1 MNEVLFIVCICV
13 TCVCAAGLSGW
24 VTAVMI
30 RRRRAGH
37 EACFVEVDGVPYL
50 LVRMDKE
57 AAGIAYERAVPLRV
71 TAAEPPVPA
80 AAEPQAEPPV
90 PAAAEPQAEPPVP
103 AAAEPQAEPP
113 VPAAAELSAAEEAY
127 AEDAPPEN
135 VPGKAA
141 AEESMI
147 LLKRAETVSYAEAY
161 ARLSPVQKGCVD
173 AILAYAES
181 KADVKKITTDKAAS
195 VYLGKKLV
203 VRVLIRRGAVCAR
216 LTVQNNDFC
225 AYTDSSGLNIKEK
238 PVEIKVERP
247 ETVAAVKDII
257 DITYRDLLEER
268 ARREERRREQR
279 RERRRARQ
287 AAEKD
292 RPQE

>member
-13 TCVCAAGLSGW
+13 TCVCAAGLTGW

-71 TAAEPPVPA
+71 TA
-80 AAEPQAEPPV
+80 AEPPV

>member
-13 TCVCAAGLSGW
+13 TCVCAAGLTGW
-24 VTAVMI
+24 VTAVLI

-80 AAEPQAEPPV
+80 AAE
-90 PAAAEPQAEPPVP
+90 
-103 AAAEPQAEPP
+103 
-113 VPAAAELSAAEEAY
+113 LSAVEEAY

>member
-13 TCVCAAGLSGW
+13 TCVCAAGLTGW
-24 VTAVMI
+24 VTAVLI

-50 LVRMDKE
+50 LV
-57 AAGIAYERAVPLRV
+57 

-80 AAEPQAEPPV
+80 AAES
-90 PAAAEPQAEPPVP
+90 
-103 AAAEPQAEPP
+103 QAEPP

>member
-13 TCVCAAGLSGW
+13 TCVCAAVLTGW
-24 VTAVMI
+24 VTAVLI

-80 AAEPQAEPPV
+80 AAE
-90 PAAAEPQAEPPVP
+90 
-103 AAAEPQAEPP
+103 
-113 VPAAAELSAAEEAY
+113 LSAAEEAY

-135 VPGKAA
+135 VLGKAA

>member
-71 TAAEPPVPA
+71 TA
-80 AAEPQAEPPV
+80 
-90 PAAAEPQAEPPVP
+90 
-103 AAAEPQAEPP
+103 AEPP

>member
-13 TCVCAAGLSGW
+13 TCVCAAGLTGW
-24 VTAVMI
+24 VTAVLI

-71 TAAEPPVPA
+71 TA
-80 AAEPQAEPPV
+80 
-90 PAAAEPQAEPPVP
+90 AEPPVP

>member
-13 TCVCAAGLSGW
+13 TCVCAAGLTGW
-24 VTAVMI
+24 VTAVLI

-103 AAAEPQAEPP
+103 AAAE
-113 VPAAAELSAAEEAY
+113 LSAAEEVY

>member
-13 TCVCAAGLSGW
+13 TCVCAAGLTGW

-57 AAGIAYERAVPLRV
+57 ATGIAYERAVPLRV
-71 TAAEPPVPA
+71 TA
-80 AAEPQAEPPV
+80 
-90 PAAAEPQAEPPVP
+90 
-103 AAAEPQAEPP
+103 AEPP

>member
-1 MNEVLFIVCICV
+1 MNEVLFIVCRCV
-13 TCVCAAGLSGW
+13 TCVCAAGLTGW
-24 VTAVMI
+24 VTAVLI
-30 RRRRAGH
+30 RRRLAGH

-71 TAAEPPVPA
+71 TA
-80 AAEPQAEPPV
+80 
-90 PAAAEPQAEPPVP
+90 
-103 AAAEPQAEPP
+103 AEPP

>member
-13 TCVCAAGLSGW
+13 TCVCAAGLTGW
-24 VTAVMI
+24 VTAVLI

-80 AAEPQAEPPV
+80 AAE
-90 PAAAEPQAEPPVP
+90 
-103 AAAEPQAEPP
+103 
-113 VPAAAELSAAEEAY
+113 LSAAEEAY

-161 ARLSPVQKGCVD
+161 GRLSPVQKGCVD

>member
-13 TCVCAAGLSGW
+13 TCVCAAGLTGW
-24 VTAVMI
+24 VTAVLI

-71 TAAEPPVPA
+71 TA
-80 AAEPQAEPPV
+80 
-90 PAAAEPQAEPPVP
+90 
-103 AAAEPQAEPP
+103 AEPP

>member
-13 TCVCAAGLSGW
+13 TCVCAAGLTGW

-71 TAAEPPVPA
+71 TA
-80 AAEPQAEPPV
+80 
-90 PAAAEPQAEPPVP
+90 
-103 AAAEPQAEPP
+103 AEPP

>member
-13 TCVCAAGLSGW
+13 TCVCAAGLTGW

-90 PAAAEPQAEPPVP
+90 L

-113 VPAAAELSAAEEAY
+113 VPAAAELSAAEETY

-268 ARREERRREQR
+268 ALREERRREQR

>member
-13 TCVCAAGLSGW
+13 TCVCAAGLTGW

-71 TAAEPPVPA
+71 TA
-80 AAEPQAEPPV
+80 
-90 PAAAEPQAEPPVP
+90 
-103 AAAEPQAEPP
+103 AEPP

-287 AAEKD
+287 ATEKD

>member
-13 TCVCAAGLSGW
+13 TCVCAAGLTGW
-24 VTAVMI
+24 VTAVLI

-80 AAEPQAEPPV
+80 AAE
-90 PAAAEPQAEPPVP
+90 
-103 AAAEPQAEPP
+103 
-113 VPAAAELSAAEEAY
+113 LSAAEEAY

-141 AEESMI
+141 AEESMV